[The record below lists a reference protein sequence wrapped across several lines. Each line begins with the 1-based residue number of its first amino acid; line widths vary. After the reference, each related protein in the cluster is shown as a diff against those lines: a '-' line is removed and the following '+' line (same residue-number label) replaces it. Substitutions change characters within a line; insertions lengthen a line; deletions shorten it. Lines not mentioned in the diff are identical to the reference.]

1 MTHIDAD
8 IATLLRDARWRIA
21 NKDTSTDEYKRKQ
34 SFNRSC
40 NPSSPRSQ
48 PLTVPC
54 IGPSSSRQT

>member
-34 SFNRSC
+34 SFN
-40 NPSSPRSQ
+40 NASQ
-48 PLTVPC
+48 RGVS
-54 IGPSSSRQT
+54 IAHGKSAA